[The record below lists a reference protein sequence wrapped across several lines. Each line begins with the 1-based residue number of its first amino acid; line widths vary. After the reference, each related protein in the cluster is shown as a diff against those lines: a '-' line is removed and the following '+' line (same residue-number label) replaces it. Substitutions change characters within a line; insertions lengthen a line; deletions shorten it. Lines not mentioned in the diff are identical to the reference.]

1 MPIFLAW
8 ELSQGLQTTKLDN
21 AELWHVQLEAWKKVK
36 RIRCGDD
43 LGYIQSEGIQIL
55 ALLKMWGS
63 LGNNFISRELVSLI
77 LKSGINV
84 V

>member
-8 ELSQGLQTTKLDN
+8 ELSQDIQTTKLDN

-63 LGNNFISRELVSLI
+63 LGKHFISSKLMILI
-77 LKSGINV
+77 LNSGINLV
-84 V
+84 